1 MKNLSFAGLLIFLSI
16 SNSSCQ
22 SWKKFNLYSIDDD
35 KKLGLSVSKE
45 IAANP
50 AQYPLL
56 PEQGNEEVYKFVR
69 ALKDDILNSG
79 RVKNKNV
86 FAWEVKIIKDDK
98 TMNAF
103 CTPGGYI
110 YVYTGLI
117 KYLDNEDELA
127 GVMGHEIAHADMRHS
142 TRQLTKIMPLAV
154 IGEVLSAGNKNKQAI
169 KDLTTSLIALSFSR
183 DSEREADKYSVFYLC
198 NSGHNAAG
206 SAGFFKKIKG
216 KGSPPVFM
224 STHPD
229 PGNRVKDIEELA
241 KKLNCS
247 TYSENSTANYQ
258 KIKSLL

>member
-1 MKNLSFAGLLIFLSI
+1 MKNLYFIAALLFLTV
-16 SNSSCQ
+16 SNISCQ
-22 SWKKFNLYSIDDD
+22 SWKKFNMYSIDDD

-50 AQYPLL
+50 AQYPIL
-56 PEQGNEEVYKFVR
+56 PEQGNEEVYKFIR
-69 ALKDDILNSG
+69 GLKDDILNSG

-98 TMNAF
+98 TLNAF

-117 KYLDNEDELA
+117 KFLDHEDQLA

-154 IGEVLSAGNKNKQAI
+154 VGEVLSAGSKSKQAI
-169 KDLTTSLIALSFSR
+169 KDVTTSLIALSFSR
-183 DSEREADKYSVFYLC
+183 DHEREADKYSVFYLC
-198 NSGHNAAG
+198 NGGHNAAG
-206 SAGFFKKIKG
+206 AAGFFKKIKG
-216 KGSPPVFM
+216 KGGSTPIFM

-229 PGNRVKDIEELA
+229 PGNRVKDIEDLA

-247 TYSENSTANYQ
+247 PYDNGSTNYQ
-258 KIKSLL
+258 RIKSLL